1 MSENGKAIF
10 LIAIMMIATAWIM
23 FYPITQLS
31 EISIEIKGVIALI
44 INIIIYA
51 LAKALN
57 K

>member
-10 LIAIMMIATAWIM
+10 LIAIMMIVAAWIM

>member
-1 MSENGKAIF
+1 MSDEGRAIF
-10 LIAIMMIATAWIM
+10 FIAIMMIVTAWIM

>member
-1 MSENGKAIF
+1 MSDEGKAIF
-10 LIAIMMIATAWIM
+10 LIAIMMIVAAWIM
-23 FYPITQLS
+23 FYPITQL
-31 EISIEIKGVIALI
+31 EISIEIKGIIALI